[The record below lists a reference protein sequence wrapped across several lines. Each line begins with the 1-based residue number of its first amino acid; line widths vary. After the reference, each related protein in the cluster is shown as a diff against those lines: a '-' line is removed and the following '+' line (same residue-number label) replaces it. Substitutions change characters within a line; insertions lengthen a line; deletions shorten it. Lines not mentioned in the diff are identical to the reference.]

1 MEWVVILGFLAL
13 AWLISPFI
21 LLIALIVARRRLRD
35 LRLSPPNPPCPPLPK
50 GGGETAPM
58 LGGNRRYAPA
68 DLENLLLLRLELQ
81 RLRESDAVTGER
93 FQQLTEHLDR
103 LWARHLRESGAQPDQ
118 RVWQERRAAA
128 WNLLAQGSDAPLG
141 SPPWQPAML
150 NPPYPPLAKGC
161 GEAGGISLAKR
172 NHEVEGIPWIA
183 PQNSPSPSLIKAGS
197 EAGEIPPVSPPAPLP
212 TLLPKA
218 PPRVE
223 PIKPRVVREEP
234 APVVEDDWRPTIPS
248 PLEKALQT
256 LSGWP
261 TLIAPFLA
269 QNIGWFIGGFCFI
282 AGALF
287 LIANTSGLINAL
299 VVFASL
305 SGATAFLIW
314 AGYQFRRNRPELVVA
329 SSVLLTLGML
339 LAPLDLAVAVR
350 LVSASGGDAGLLIVN
365 LLILAATLATFAWIA
380 ALSSGL
386 MDRALM
392 GRYPRLLT
400 ALAAVQ
406 VIAPLAEFATD
417 WRGLAAVHVLLLG
430 LLGYALRTF
439 TREWLQRLF
448 IDEKWTTYYA
458 AGLLVYTAVVS
469 FVHLTW
475 VWPEPLPTG
484 YAGPFLMALCGL
496 LFPVDAA
503 LKEWV
508 KKYAFLSQFSF
519 ALYGLSAVAV
529 AVALQT
535 TPTAIVTLALGAMLY
550 GWMTWRYRT
559 LPPLYLWLGCM
570 AGLYG
575 FGLLNLLPPAWHG
588 LASVPGLLALLAL
601 CHWASS
607 RSRAI
612 ALQCLTV
619 FGSLLV
625 GLTVWSLIATT
636 PGAIAFATAATAALL
651 SYGAVRLALTLPDAD
666 PRWAYGDGAVAAFAL
681 VAIGYAPEGLPF
693 SWEIRTALLMLA
705 LAGLWTALG
714 LHDRRQSPISRNV
727 WIASALLN
735 IALALLLGGMTLL
748 TMPLGR
754 VEPILLLAL
763 AGGLLLWLSL
773 GLRQQALFYG
783 VLVCAGGVG
792 VLIKRGYFPTP
803 GTGLGEFMLVMALW
817 GLLWRL
823 DWRRRVDLT
832 RHVAPAVRPEPVEG
846 HSSVKKR
853 GSTGSPRTVFESEA
867 KVLLTLE
874 NGLETGSTTDLIR
887 APLEQA
893 MALLWMVGLAHLS
906 LRLLENSLAW
916 HWPLTTALAV
926 ASGLLLIG
934 HFHWFRWVAVPM
946 LLGLA
951 GLLAGLERCGL
962 SVPWLGA
969 SAVLY
974 ALLAWRLTVALLAKP
989 PVWRLANL
997 MGFTVPGGSGGAR
1010 QVEQSIHGCALAI
1023 AAITVAASPGLAL
1036 LGWPMGW
1043 STPELAPMLALS
1055 LLLFVVTG
1063 WHYRSSPHAYA
1074 ALITLTIGVWL
1085 SGAWL
1090 TATMLLGVGQPL
1102 SNVLLSLIMA
1112 LAALGLEQ
1120 ERAAPL
1126 AYWRIPLQRMSG
1138 LLYGLT
1144 LVGAVLGALVA
1155 DPLLPG
1161 LLLLMGIALF
1171 PVARPLSQAAE
1182 WRGLGLAL
1190 LLSSLVWNLAAQ
1202 FNLDLRD
1209 GAIIAMIWGYALWC
1223 GGNLLLPRCNARW
1236 PEWAVSAALWP
1247 LLGLISVLIGGVGG
1261 WMAGELSPAVAL
1273 AGLALYLFLLLR
1285 NTAWS
1290 GMAWLAVAALTA
1302 SGLAASHDR
1311 EGATALIW
1319 LNLLFLLIPLWRR
1332 YGSWLTQR
1340 LCWRQRELEAPLF
1353 WMPFNALILLLA
1365 QLLML
1370 EFALLWR
1377 LTPAVNLSWPLT
1389 VSALLLAATAG
1400 HAFKLRPGK
1409 LSAQV
1414 LLLALGA
1421 AVVAALLDF
1430 AAPLIWLPLAVVVWD
1445 GALLLAWRYGLR
1457 RSEVW
1462 EAALQLWLLFLP
1474 AVSVVLLFFTPDFSG
1489 TMVTVTVLALAAVT
1503 VAQGGWRNEPFWLK
1517 AGFFLALTGSYTVW
1531 LVGATGFAW
1540 TPLIGVAPWYAAQTV
1555 ALMLAFMVIRQRL
1568 TLWLSTIDSE
1578 TDSDRFNRWCEVETV
1593 INGLIP
1599 RLLLFSGGWLALHGY
1614 AVFAQQSGWGISPW
1628 HFGRA
1633 VDPLAAGA
1641 ALLMLAGLTLTRAW
1655 RRPEEPNWIYATAL
1669 LLGALAIY
1677 GRLIELGLTPFT
1689 VGDTA
1694 ALMAA
1699 GYAAFLLHQFTGAKP
1714 LYRLAL
1720 LLPLLALATV
1730 PLQLASPWAG
1740 GTLLAAAV
1748 LYLSLAGTLRNP
1760 LPLYLGVLALN
1771 GAIYLWA
1778 PVWAGRYGLWQLTIV
1793 PAAISVLVL
1802 LHLHRH
1808 ELRPKVLNGAR
1819 LAALSL
1825 LYAGAGLD
1833 VFLRPELGVFVL
1845 ALGLAFIGIM
1855 AGIALRIRAF
1865 LYAGVAFL
1873 VLNVIGQLLRFYPDQ
1888 NLSRALILLGLGT
1901 VITLG
1906 MVVFNLKREAI
1917 LQRIRLIRADLA
1929 AWE

>member
-1 MEWVVILGFLAL
+1 MEWVVILGFLVL
-13 AWLISPFI
+13 AWLISPII

-35 LRLSPPNPPCPPLPK
+35 LRLSPPNPPCPPLANR
-50 GGGETAPM
+50 GGEAAPTPSVPVM
-58 LGGNRRYAPA
+58 GSNRRYAPA

-81 RLRESDAVTGER
+81 RLRDSDAVTGER
-93 FQQLTEHLDR
+93 FQQLTDHLDR

-118 RVWQERRAAA
+118 QVWQERRAAA
-128 WNLLAQGSDAPLG
+128 WNLLAQGSNAPLG
-141 SPPWQPAML
+141 SPPWQPAVL
-150 NPPYPPLAKGC
+150 NPPYPPLPKVG
-161 GEAGGISLAKR
+161 GEAGGLSLAKG
-172 NHEVEGIPWIA
+172 NHEVEDIPWVA
-183 PQNSPSPSLIKAGS
+183 PQNSPSPPLMKADS
-197 EAGEIPPVSPPAPLP
+197 EAGEIPPVSSPAPLP

-350 LVSASGGDAGLLIVN
+350 LVSASSGDAGLLIVN
-365 LLILAATLATFAWIA
+365 ALIVAATLAAFAWIA
-380 ALSSGL
+380 TLTSGL

-406 VIAPLAEFATD
+406 VIAPLAEWALD
-417 WRGLAAVHVLLLG
+417 WHGLAAMHVLLLG

-458 AGLLVYTAVVS
+458 AGLLVYTAIVS

-475 VWPEPLPTG
+475 VWPEPLPAG

-503 LKEWV
+503 FKEWV

-529 AVALQT
+529 AVAVQT

-575 FGLLNLLPPAWHG
+575 FGVLNALPPVWHG
-588 LASVPGLLALLAL
+588 LASLPGLLALLAL
-601 CHWASS
+601 SHWASS

-625 GLTVWSLIATT
+625 GLTVWSLFATT
-636 PGAIAFATAATAALL
+636 PGWLGFATAAIAALL
-651 SYGAVRLALTLPDAD
+651 SYGAVRLASTLPDAD

-681 VAIGYAPEGLPF
+681 AAVGYVPDELPF
-693 SWEIRTALLMLA
+693 HWETRSALFSLLMLA
-705 LAGLWTALG
+705 LAALWAALG
-714 LHDRRQSPISRNV
+714 LHDRRQSPISRKV

-735 IALALLLGGMTLL
+735 IALALLLGVILL
-748 TMPLGR
+748 LMNPPGR
-754 VEPILLLAL
+754 VEPMLLLAL
-763 AGGLLLWLSL
+763 ASGLLLWLSL

-792 VLIKRGYFPTP
+792 FLIKRGYFPTP
-803 GTGLGEFMLVMALW
+803 GTGLGEFMLVMAVW

-823 DWRRRVDLT
+823 DWRRRID
-832 RHVAPAVRPEPVEG
+832 
-846 HSSVKKR
+846 
-853 GSTGSPRTVFESEA
+853 
-867 KVLLTLE
+867 LTLE
-874 NGLETGSTTDLIR
+874 NGLETRFTTDLIR

-893 MALLWMVGLAHLS
+893 MALLWLVGLAHLS
-906 LRLLENSLAW
+906 LRLLEKSLAW
-916 HWPLTTALAV
+916 HWPLTTVLAV

-934 HFHWFRWVAVPM
+934 HFHRFRWVAVPM

-951 GLLAGLERCGL
+951 GLLVGLERVGL
-962 SVPWLGA
+962 SLPWLGA
-969 SAVLY
+969 AAVLY
-974 ALLAWRLTVALLAKP
+974 ALLAWRWTVVVLAKP
-989 PVWRLANL
+989 PVWRLAQV
-997 MGFTVPGGSGGAR
+997 MGFTVPGGAGGAQ
-1010 QVEQSIHGCALAI
+1010 QVEQSLHGCGLLI

-1043 STPELAPMLALS
+1043 SIPELAPMLALS
-1055 LLLFVVTG
+1055 LLLFVLTG
-1063 WHYRSSPHAYA
+1063 WHYRSSSHAYA
-1074 ALITLTIGVWL
+1074 ALITLTMIVWL

-1090 TATMLLGVGQPL
+1090 SSTLLLGVGQPL

-1112 LAALGLEQ
+1112 LAAVGLEQ
-1120 ERAAPL
+1120 ERAKSL

-1138 LLYGLT
+1138 LLYLLT
-1144 LVGAVLGALVA
+1144 LAGATLGFLVA

-1161 LLLLMGIALF
+1161 LLLLMCVALF
-1171 PVARPLSQAAE
+1171 PVARPLSHAAE

-1190 LLSSLVWNLAAQ
+1190 LLSSLVWSLAAR
-1202 FNLDLRD
+1202 FNLDLRN
-1209 GAIIAMIWGYALWC
+1209 GALIAMTWGYALWI

-1236 PEWAVSAALWP
+1236 PEWAASATAWP
-1247 LLGLISVLIGGVGG
+1247 LLGLISVMIGGVAG
-1261 WMAGELSPAVAL
+1261 WMTGELSLAVTL

-1285 NTAWS
+1285 NTAWW

-1332 YGSWLTQR
+1332 YGPWLAQR
-1340 LCWRQRELEAPLF
+1340 LCWRQSGLEAPLF
-1353 WMPFNALILLLA
+1353 WTPFIALMLLLA
-1365 QLLML
+1365 ELLML
-1370 EFALLWR
+1370 EFALLWQ
-1377 LTPAVNLSWPLT
+1377 LAPAVNLSWPLT

-1421 AVVAALLDF
+1421 AVVAALLDV
-1430 AAPLIWLPLAVVVWD
+1430 AVPLIWLPLAVVAWH

-1457 RSEVW
+1457 RSELW
-1462 EAALQLWLLFLP
+1462 EATLQLWLALLP
-1474 AVSVVLLFFTPDFSG
+1474 AASVVMLFIVPDFSG
-1489 TMVTVTVLALAAVT
+1489 TVVTVTVLALAAVT

-1517 AGFFLALTGSYTVW
+1517 AGFFLALTGSYTIW
-1531 LVGATGFAW
+1531 LVGATGFSA
-1540 TPLIGVAPWYAAQTV
+1540 TLLVVVAPWYAAQTV

-1614 AVFAQQSGWGISPW
+1614 AVWAYQSGWGISPW
-1628 HFGRA
+1628 HFGIA
-1633 VDPLAAGA
+1633 VDPLAASA

-1655 RRPEEPNWIYATAL
+1655 RRPDEPNWIYATAL
-1669 LLGALAIY
+1669 LLGAVAIY

-1699 GYAAFLLHQFTGAKP
+1699 GYVAFLLHQFTGAKP

-1720 LLPLLALATV
+1720 LLPVLALATV
-1730 PLQLASPWAG
+1730 PWQLASPWAG

-1748 LYLSLAGTLRNP
+1748 LYLSLAGTMRNP

-1771 GAIYLWA
+1771 GAVYLWA

-1793 PAAISVLVL
+1793 PAAISVLAL

-1873 VLNVIGQLLRFYPDQ
+1873 VLNVIGQLFRFYPEQ

-1906 MVVFNLKREAI
+1906 MVIFNLKREAI
-1917 LQRIRLIRADLA
+1917 LQRIRLVRADLA